1 MTHDVVVVLAP
12 LFLFAH
18 FLFDFPLQ
26 GDFLSRAK
34 NPLSPLPGVSWRWA
48 LAAHSTLQG
57 GGVAIC
63 VFIATQDLYLSLV
76 LGLAETFL
84 HGLIDLGK
92 CLKMMDFGTDQLAH
106 LSCKLAWVTLTVV
119 FSGG

>member
-1 MTHDVVVVLAP
+1 MRREDGAPRARSLGRAIVTHDVVVVLAP

-48 LAAHSTLQG
+48 PRLRRLLHKQLVHRKTL
-57 GGVAIC
+57 
-63 VFIATQDLYLSLV
+63 
-76 LGLAETFL
+76 
-84 HGLIDLGK
+84 
-92 CLKMMDFGTDQLAH
+92 
-106 LSCKLAWVTLTVV
+106 
-119 FSGG
+119 